1 MARSVQEAH
10 NRIDQMEP
18 RLTRV
23 ATQVEE
29 RWRETI
35 IRIKRIEHIMIATA
49 AAIIGLLV
57 TVLTKMG

>member
-1 MARSVQEAH
+1 
-10 NRIDQMEP
+10 MEP

-23 ATQVEE
+23 ETQVEE